1 MKKMK
6 EKEVA
11 RKVTKAC
18 FYQIPQ
24 TGDTFRINY
33 VFQEDQVFGIVDM
46 DSGEKYQVGF
56 GEVDND
62 AMFLDL
68 IEVI

>member
-11 RKVTKAC
+11 HKVAKAC

-24 TGDTFRINY
+24 TGDTFQISY
-33 VFQEDQVFGIVDM
+33 VLQEDKVFGIVDM

-56 GEVDND
+56 SEVDND